1 MQLQFPHAQQACIF
15 YNAVGIGN
23 GDEVIV
29 PAQTHLA
36 TAHAVELNG
45 AKAVFVDANLNT
57 GNIDIEKIE
66 EKITKKKS
74 YMYCSLPWS
83 SC

>member
-1 MQLQFPHAQQACIF
+1 MHLF
-15 YNAVGIGN
+15 YNAVGIGI

-66 EKITKKKS
+66 EKLQKQKLYVLFIT
-74 YMYCSLPWS
+74 WS

>member
-1 MQLQFPHAQQACIF
+1 MQLQFLMHSRHASLQCCWNRKWRRSNCTSANI
-15 YNAVGIGN
+15 
-23 GDEVIV
+23 
-29 PAQTHLA
+29 A

-66 EKITKKKS
+66 KKLQKKQKL
-74 YMYCSLPWS
+74 YGCHLI